1 MRSRGREG
9 PEWER
14 GGGGKSG
21 TALGME
27 RDRRESHR
35 ARGMFGNIPLLG
47 VGSGAISRTKTCD
60 VRGSHESTW

>member
-1 MRSRGREG
+1 MRSRGRDG

-21 TALGME
+21 AALGMD
-27 RDRRESHR
+27 RDSRESHR
-35 ARGMFGNIPLLG
+35 ARRMFGNIPLL
-47 VGSGAISRTKTCD
+47 GAISRTKTCD